1 MLAQFISII
10 LSPFVW
16 IPLVGLFSFL
26 TYKNY
31 KESNRLKHLNVDSVL
46 LMLEIPRT
54 NDKKELAAEQLFAS
68 LHGILRDK
76 NELRAS
82 GGVQEH
88 LSFESQVNTAIR
100 HILENALSRHNGNQA
115 AAARELELSPRMMSY
130 HIKKAGLH

>member
-1 MLAQFISII
+1 MSLISII

-16 IPLVGLFSFL
+16 IPLVGLFGYL

-31 KESNRLKHLNVDSVL
+31 KKANQLQVLNVDSVL

-76 NELRAS
+76 NELKSS

-88 LSFESQVNTAIR
+88 LSFEIVSAKGQIRFYVWVPKILQSFVEGQIYSQYPTV
-100 HILENALSRHNGNQA
+100 
-115 AAARELELSPRMMSY
+115 
-130 HIKKAGLH
+130 